1 MNLAQ
6 VYAEGYEYQPVAMA
20 RFADA
25 KIDFQE
31 QFDLMGKVEGNRP
44 IIRTKT
50 QLQLWEILCAAT
62 RPLSM
67 AEIYARFEDE
77 LSQSE
82 QSGLRHQMVK
92 WSFKKFIKPHGGRMR
107 QKYSLGSLAC
117 PTL

>member
-6 VYAEGYEYQPVAMA
+6 VYAEGYEYRPVALA

-25 KIDFQE
+25 RVDFQE
-31 QFDLMGKVEGNRP
+31 QFDLMGKVSGNRP

-50 QLQLWEILCAAT
+50 QQTLWQILCAAT

-77 LSQSE
+77 LSKSE

-92 WSFKKFIKPHGGRMR
+92 WTHAKFVMQAGKQMR
-107 QKYSLGSLAC
+107 SKYSLGSLAC
-117 PTL
+117 PKL

>member
-6 VYAEGYEYQPVAMA
+6 VYSEGYEYRPVALA

-31 QFDLMGKVEGNRP
+31 QFDLLGKVSSHRP

-50 QLQLWEILCAAT
+50 QQTLWQILCDAT

-67 AEIYARFEDE
+67 AEIYARFNEE
-77 LSQSE
+77 LNESE
-82 QSGLRHQMVK
+82 RSGLRHQMVK
-92 WSFKKFIKPHGGRMR
+92 WTHSKFVMSHGKQMR

-117 PTL
+117 PKL